1 MGTIFK
7 IVVINCTIPEVK
19 MPKELIQVKNQIV
32 VRPVKIARSELVAN
46 AGMKVL
52 KALIKETVIAAL
64 VHHVETKYPQ
74 ATRKPAKSPSPF

>member
-1 MGTIFK
+1 MGRIFN
-7 IVVINCTIPEVK
+7 IVVINCTTPEVN

-32 VRPVKIARSELVAN
+32 ERPVRIANKEFVAN

-64 VHHVETKYPQ
+64 VHHTETK
-74 ATRKPAKSPSPF
+74 